1 MSFKKIILIPNIKVK
16 MKTKNDSLKS
26 KCRAILFLLMKA
38 CFLTYWGRPR
48 DSGGHIFFPHMKTED
63 MWYNEYICPKK
74 SRTGGHHTFSVRG
87 LRIYKQF
94 PLCIQKTGSFPEG
107 MICVVFLGARRLAVP
122 LWLRLKRLHFL
133 CASQA
138 LLLHGSAQSWCTEP
152 SPAAVS
158 HWEYQWLETNFVH
171 GPWLGHPLEWVKS
184 WLSETALVPGGL
196 SHIYFYQASQTFLFV
211 VRDPA
216 ILKTQLIND
225 WMLMMKE
232 TKGSGKFKLENSTSQ
247 MNGI

>member
-1 MSFKKIILIPNIKVK
+1 
-16 MKTKNDSLKS
+16 
-26 KCRAILFLLMKA
+26 
-38 CFLTYWGRPR
+38 
-48 DSGGHIFFPHMKTED
+48 
-63 MWYNEYICPKK
+63 MWYNEYICPQK
-74 SRTGGHHTFSVRG
+74 SRTGGHHTFTVRG
-87 LRIYKQF
+87 LIIYKHF

-107 MICVVFLGARRLAVP
+107 MICVVFLGAGSLAIP

-158 HWEYQWLETNFVH
+158 HWEYQWVEMNFVH
-171 GPWLGHPLEWVKS
+171 GPWLGHPLGWVKS

-211 VRDPA
+211 VRDPEKHA
-216 ILKTQLIND
+216 RMGCLSPFYCPLGHAPRKVVGDCQFQRGSQRHWFPQKHHPYFLHPSRTDQ
-225 WMLMMKE
+225 E
-232 TKGSGKFKLENSTSQ
+232 TAFPRSEYCLELDRH
-247 MNGI
+247 